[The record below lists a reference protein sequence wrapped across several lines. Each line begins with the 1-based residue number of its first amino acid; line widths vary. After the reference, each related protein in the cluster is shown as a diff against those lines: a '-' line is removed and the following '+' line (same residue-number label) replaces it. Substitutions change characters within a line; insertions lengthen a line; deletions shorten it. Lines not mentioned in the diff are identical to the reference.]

1 MSPVLD
7 PVVHAVPDV
16 QVPPPRHRDP
26 LAPCTIVIFGITGD
40 LAGRK
45 LVPALYNLFV
55 DGALPES
62 LQVIGVG
69 RGGTRDEVV
78 ASLHTATVAHSR
90 RVPDPRAW
98 ARFASTI
105 AFVPGEFTADA
116 TYADI
121 RRALADGMPDER
133 DGGNRLYYLAT
144 PPDLFEPIIQHL
156 ASASLIT
163 PAGTAPWTR
172 VVIEKPIGRDLASA
186 KAFGDAIATHL
197 AESQVYRIDHY
208 LGKETVQNVL
218 VFRFANAIFEPIWNR
233 KYIDHVQITA
243 AESIGIEHR
252 GGFYDRTG
260 VLRDIVQNHLLQ
272 VLALCTMEAPVSFRA
287 DDIRDRKIEVWRSL
301 RPLTG
306 PDVARHVVRGQY
318 RGYTGE
324 PDVAPDSRTP
334 TYTALRVHIDNWR
347 WQGVPFYLRA
357 GKKLAARTTEVS
369 IQFQSVPLCLFEHD
383 DACHMVPNVLTLRI
397 QPEEGI
403 SLRFAAK
410 TPGDGTTVSNILMNM
425 DYHQAF
431 RSPIVE
437 AYERLLLDTL
447 RGDPTLFARRDGVE
461 RAWSFITPI
470 LDAWAADTQ
479 TPLATYAQESQGPA
493 EADAM
498 MAEDGRAWRPLVR

>member
-1 MSPVLD
+1 MSPATS
-7 PVVHAVPDV
+7 PVIHAKPDALA
-16 QVPPPRHRDP
+16 PPPRTRDP
-26 LAPCTIVIFGITGD
+26 LAPCTIVIFGVTGD

-55 DGALPES
+55 DGALPRR
-62 LQVIGVG
+62 LRIIGVG
-69 RGGTRDEVV
+69 RGGTQDEVV
-78 ASLHTATVAHSR
+78 TSLHTAAVAHSR
-90 RVPDPRAW
+90 RELDAAVW

-105 AFVPGEFTADA
+105 VFVPGEFTADD
-116 TYADI
+116 TYAEI
-121 RRALADGMPDER
+121 GRALTAGMPHESG
-133 DGGNRLYYLAT
+133 GGNRLFYLAT
-144 PPDLFEPIIQHL
+144 PPDLFEPIVEHM
-156 ASASLIT
+156 AAAGLIT
-163 PAGTAPWTR
+163 PPGGAPWTR

-186 KAFGDAIATHL
+186 KAFGDAVAKSL
-197 AESQVYRIDHY
+197 DESQVYRIDHY
-208 LGKETVQNVL
+208 LGKETVQNML

-252 GGFYDRTG
+252 GAFYDRTG

-301 RPLTG
+301 RPVTG
-306 PDVARHVVRGQY
+306 ADVARDTVRAQY
-318 RGYTGE
+318 RGYAAAPE
-324 PDVAPDSRTP
+324 VARDSRTP
-334 TYTALRVHIDNWR
+334 TYAALRLHIDNWR

-357 GKKLAARTTEVS
+357 GKQLAARTTEVS
-369 IQFQSVPLCLFEHD
+369 IQFQTIPLCLFEHD
-383 DACHMVPNVLTLRI
+383 EACHMAPNVLTLRI

-425 DYHQAF
+425 DYHETFHA
-431 RSPIVE
+431 PIVE

-461 RAWSFITPI
+461 RAWEFITPI

-479 TPLATYAQESQGPA
+479 TPLAAYEPGGQGPA
-493 EADAM
+493 EADALLAAGGHM
-498 MAEDGRAWRPLVR
+498 WRTLAP